1 MFDLQNNCCKS
12 RSGYE
17 IIKSH
22 EIDKQWKEQHTIIM
36 FILSTGN
43 AVNCRGGGGG
53 LIMGNYMYM
62 YLVHHISTQHSI
74 SFFFILLLVDF
85 KYIFH
90 LLILILTI
98 LKN

>member
-43 AVNCRGGGGG
+43 AVNCGGGGG
-53 LIMGNYMYM
+53 GAYYGELH
-62 YLVHHISTQHSI
+62 VHVFGSS
-74 SFFFILLLVDF
+74 
-85 KYIFH
+85 YI
-90 LLILILTI
+90 
-98 LKN
+98 NSA

>member
-53 LIMGNYMYM
+53 GLIWGTTCTCIWFIIYQLSIVFPSFLFYFWLISNTFFT
-62 YLVHHISTQHSI
+62 YL
-74 SFFFILLLVDF
+74 
-85 KYIFH
+85 Y
-90 LLILILTI
+90 
-98 LKN
+98 

>member
-53 LIMGNYMYM
+53 A
-62 YLVHHISTQHSI
+62 
-74 SFFFILLLVDF
+74 
-85 KYIFH
+85 
-90 LLILILTI
+90 
-98 LKN
+98 

>member
-43 AVNCRGGGGG
+43 AVNCRGGG
-53 LIMGNYMYM
+53 LNMGNYMYM
-62 YLVHHISTQHSI
+62 YLVHNISTQHSI

-90 LLILILTI
+90 LLILILVI

>member
-53 LIMGNYMYM
+53 LIWGTTCTYIWFIIYQLSIVFPSILFYFWLISNTFFT
-62 YLVHHISTQHSI
+62 YL
-74 SFFFILLLVDF
+74 
-85 KYIFH
+85 Y
-90 LLILILTI
+90 
-98 LKN
+98 